1 MSAPDDP
8 DVSRRTLAAQPVMWA
23 LIALALL
30 AVVVWL
36 FTKSAPQ
43 MMLFVAILLA
53 GAMDAVSARLALADL
68 RLAVQAP
75 SEGIAGQDCTYYLQ
89 PTGLRRPV
97 QVSRPGTWLA
107 PGTPPV
113 VIDSEA
119 PGALTLGAPPRGV
132 IRYLV
137 FDVDASGPLGLFHCV
152 RRLRVWLPQPMFVG
166 PPSVGHTLSWPRQ
179 RSIRF
184 GEHEIATV
192 GQDLFRG
199 TRPYVRGD
207 NQRSVHWPATAH
219 HGALMVKETDGLGVI
234 AFRIVVHLPEPGPAS
249 EVTAARAAWLA
260 EEGARQGWLVQ
271 LVTVESLAAMPTPPP
286 LVAATGP
293 LPLSPLPPYGTR
305 TSSQRVLSRRDVTHQ
320 LAAAS
325 FGMPD
330 MEKWRGI
337 TRVVSPWGDDW
348 A

>member
-1 MSAPDDP
+1 MSPPLEP
-8 DVSRRTLAAQPVMWA
+8 DVSRRSLQVQPVMWG

-30 AVVVWL
+30 SLVVYL

-43 MMLFVAILLA
+43 LMLCLAIVLAGSMDALSALLA
-53 GAMDAVSARLALADL
+53 TSDL

-75 SEGIAGQDCTYYLQ
+75 GEGVAGLDCTYFLQ
-89 PTGLRRPV
+89 PSGLRRPV
-97 QVSRPGTWLA
+97 QISRPGTWMA
-107 PGTPPV
+107 FRTPPV
-113 VIDSEA
+113 LIDREA
-119 PGALTLGAPPRGV
+119 PGALTLSAPPRGV

-137 FDVDASGPLGLFHCV
+137 FDVDASGPLGLFHCL

-166 PPSVGHTLSWPRQ
+166 PPPVAHTVTWPRQ

-184 GEHEIATV
+184 GDNEIATV
-192 GQDLFRG
+192 GHDLFRG

-219 HGALMVKETDGLGVI
+219 HGSLMVKETDGLGMV

-249 EVTAARAAWLA
+249 EIAAARAAWLA
-260 EEGARQGWLVQ
+260 DEGARQGWLVQ
-271 LVTVESLAAMPTPPP
+271 LVTVESNATVPTPPP
-286 LVAATGP
+286 LAAATGP
-293 LPLSPLPPYGTR
+293 LPLSPLPPAGSRTVSTR
-305 TSSQRVLSRRDVTHQ
+305 VRSRTDVTRQ

-325 FGMPD
+325 FGMPEL
-330 MEKWRGI
+330 EKWRGI

>member
-1 MSAPDDP
+1 MSAPLEP
-8 DVSRRTLAAQPVMWA
+8 DVSRRSLVVQPVMYA
-23 LIALALL
+23 LIALAGLALL
-30 AVVVWL
+30 VWL

-43 MMLFVAILLA
+43 MMLFLAILLA
-53 GAMDAVSARLALADL
+53 GVMDAVSARLALADL

-75 SEGIAGQDCTYYLQ
+75 AEGVAGHDCTYYLQ
-89 PTGLRRPV
+89 PSGLRRPV
-97 QVSRPGTWLA
+97 LVSRPGTWMTA
-107 PGTPPV
+107 RTPPV
-113 VIDSEA
+113 VIDTEA
-119 PGALTLGAPPRGV
+119 PGALTLSAPPRGV

-137 FDVDASGPLGLFHCV
+137 FDVDASGPIGLFRCK

-166 PPSVGHTLSWPRQ
+166 PPPIQHPVTWPRQ
-179 RSIRF
+179 RSIRL

-219 HGALMVKETDGLGVI
+219 HGSLMVKETDGLGVI

-249 EVTAARAAWLA
+249 ELTACRAAWLA
-260 EEGARQGWLVQ
+260 DEGARQGWLVH
-271 LVTVESLAAMPTPPP
+271 LVTTESLAAAPMPPP
-286 LVAATGP
+286 LVAPIGP
-293 LPLSPLPPYGTR
+293 LPLTPLPPAGSKTA
-305 TSSQRVLSRRDVTHQ
+305 SHRVRSRGDVTRQ

-325 FGMPD
+325 FGMPE
-330 MEKWRGI
+330 MEQWRGI